1 MNHILVVDD
10 EKNYL
15 VVLSALLS
23 DAGYKVSTVDNPF
36 AALELLSREQV
47 SLVLSDLKMP
57 RMDGLEFYHRA
68 QQECGP
74 VPFILLTAFA
84 TVESALEAIKAG
96 VFDYLMKPFNN
107 EEILLTVSKAL
118 DFFRLQTENASLKR
132 QLELTR
138 KGDLVGESLPIRKL
152 LEDVARV
159 APARTSIMIMGE
171 SGSGKELVARMLHH
185 ASPRAQG
192 PLVSVNCATFTETL
206 LESEL
211 FGHERGAF
219 TGAVERKQGLLE
231 IANGGTLFLD
241 EIGEFPLS
249 LQPKLLRVLQE
260 RRFRRVGGTV
270 ELETDVRLVAATNR
284 ELRVMVEDGSFR
296 EDLYYRLNVV
306 SLQVPPLR
314 ERGDDISLLA
324 MYFLRR
330 FAHELGRGVTDIAPD
345 ALAIM
350 QQYPWPGNVRELQNA
365 MERGVLFCK
374 GPVLQVDDLPDALR
388 SVKSAD
394 PLTEY
399 ILPGAVK
406 PLPDLMED
414 VERQFIHQAL
424 VKARGVQAQAAQL
437 LGISRSNLQYKL
449 KKYQLL

>member
-231 IANGGTLFLD
+231 IASGGTLFLD
-241 EIGEFPLS
+241 EIGEFPLN

>member
-399 ILPGAVK
+399 IFPGAVK

>member
-15 VVLSALLS
+15 VVLSALLN
-23 DAGYKVSTVDNPF
+23 DAGYKVSAVDNPF
-36 AALELLSREQV
+36 AALDLLSKEPV

-57 RMDGLEFYHRA
+57 RMDGLEFFRRA
-68 QQECGP
+68 QQKFGP
-74 VPFILLTAFA
+74 VPFIILTAFA
-84 TVESALEAIKAG
+84 TVETALEAMKAG

-107 EEILLTVSKAL
+107 EEILLTVGKAL
-118 DFFRLQTENASLKR
+118 DYSRLRNENASLKR
-132 QLELTR
+132 QLELSR
-138 KGDLVGESLPIRKL
+138 KRDLVGESPQIRQL
-152 LEDVARV
+152 LGDVVRV

-171 SGSGKELVARMLHH
+171 SGSGKELVARMLHD
-185 ASPRAQG
+185 ASPRAAG
-192 PLVSVNCATFTETL
+192 PLVTVNCATFTEPL

-231 IANGGTLFLD
+231 IADGGTLFLD
-241 EIGEFPLS
+241 EIGEFPLV

-270 ELETDVRLVAATNR
+270 ELETDVRLVAATNSD
-284 ELRVMVEDGSFR
+284 LRVMVDEGDFR

-306 SLQVPPLR
+306 TLKVPPLR
-314 ERGDDISLLA
+314 ERGEDIALLA

-330 FAHELGRGVTDIAPD
+330 FADELGREVSGIAPE
-345 ALAIM
+345 ALALM
-350 QQYPWPGNVRELQNA
+350 QQYAWPGNVRELQNA

-374 GPVLQVDDLPDALR
+374 GAVLQVDDLPDSIRPASR
-388 SVKSAD
+388 PAPSVPVSLSGAD
-394 PLTEY
+394 
-399 ILPGAVK
+399 K
-406 PLPDLMED
+406 PLPERMED
-414 VERQFIHQAL
+414 VERQLIHDAL
-424 VKARGVQAQAAQL
+424 VRARGVQARAAQL

-449 KKYQLL
+449 KKYGLL